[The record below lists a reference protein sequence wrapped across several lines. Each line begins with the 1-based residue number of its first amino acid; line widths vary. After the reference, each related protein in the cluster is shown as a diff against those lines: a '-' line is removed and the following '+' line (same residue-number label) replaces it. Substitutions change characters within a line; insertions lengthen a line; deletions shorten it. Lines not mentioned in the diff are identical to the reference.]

1 MAKPTP
7 VEKTTVVTISKIKL
21 IPITPKM
28 RKAPIFGNL
37 SLTPLSKNGRKNIRH
52 ITAKMPVLTIGTM
65 KLEISKAKTLFFF
78 FKRLNNIPANKPAS
92 VVFNKHAKTV
102 PTGLIGIKIA
112 SVDGESKA
120 IKPLKKP
127 TTAPE
132 SGPHIIAAN
141 TIVTKDKLILTGPKV
156 R

>member
-1 MAKPTP
+1 M
-7 VEKTTVVTISKIKL
+7 
-21 IPITPKM
+21 
-28 RKAPIFGNL
+28 
-37 SLTPLSKNGRKNIRH
+37 
-52 ITAKMPVLTIGTM
+52 
-65 KLEISKAKTLFFF
+65 
-78 FKRLNNIPANKPAS
+78 PANKPAS

-102 PTGLIGIKIA
+102 PAGLIGIKIA
-112 SVDGESKA
+112 RVDGESKA